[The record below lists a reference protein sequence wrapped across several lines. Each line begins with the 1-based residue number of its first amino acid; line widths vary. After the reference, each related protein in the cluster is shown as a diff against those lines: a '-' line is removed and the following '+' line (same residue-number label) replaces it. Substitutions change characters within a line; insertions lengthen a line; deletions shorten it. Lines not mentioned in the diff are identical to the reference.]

1 MEHDDRYEQVAIEER
16 AKGGIRNMS
25 NVIDRYIKDRQFICL
40 YRRSR
45 KIQLSNCKS
54 VEALGFPLRSVRNG
68 RLQFFCYIGVVLY
81 FR

>member
-1 MEHDDRYEQVAIEER
+1 MRPVVVKTTNLEAKTRMDTWLWFRYFLI
-16 AKGGIRNMS
+16 
-25 NVIDRYIKDRQFICL
+25 YKDRQFVCL

-45 KIQLSNCKS
+45 KIQLTNCKS